1 MLGAPHLLMP
11 ARSFLIRLVSW
22 DKASAELRSVREE
35 VFIREQGVPP
45 ELEWDGED
53 SACIHA
59 LALTRGGESIGTA
72 RLTADGHIGRMAVRR
87 PWRGQGVGKALM
99 ETMMRAARRRGLDH
113 VVLNAQ
119 LHAQGFYARFGFRP
133 EGGEFLDAGI
143 PHVRMAV
150 RMAPGSVP

>member
-11 ARSFLIRLVSW
+11 ARPFLVRLVSW
-22 DKASAELRSVREE
+22 DKASAALRSVREE

-53 SACIHA
+53 PACVHA
-59 LALTRGGESIGTA
+59 LAVTRGGDAIGTA
-72 RLTADGHIGRMAVRR
+72 RLTAGGHIGRMAVRR
-87 PWRGQGVGKALM
+87 SWRGQGVGSALM
-99 ETMMRAARRRGLDH
+99 QAMMRAARGRGLDH

-119 LHAQGFYARFGFRP
+119 LHAQGFYARFGFRA

-143 PHVRMAV
+143 PHVRMAA
-150 RMAPGSVP
+150 RILPGSVL